1 MPKNGFV
8 MRFFGYAQLPVGVV
22 GAERSRQLSYQKLF
36 EPDQE
41 LDERQRKKIITG
53 CLLLRHA
60 AWRVRVQST
69 RWDEHALL
77 DAFVAQK
84 LRSKAL
90 PCSAVASLAGF
101 EPTAFRLGGERS
113 IHLSYRDV

>member
-8 MRFFGYAQLPVGVV
+8 MRFFGCAQLPVGVV
-22 GAERSRQLSYQKLF
+22 GAERSCQLSYQRLF
-36 EPDQE
+36 EPDQKF
-41 LDERQRKKIITG
+41 DERQRKEIITG

-77 DAFVAQK
+77 DALWHKNSRAR
-84 LRSKAL
+84 LC
-90 PCSAVASLAGF
+90 PCSAVSLRDEIDA
-101 EPTAFRLGGERS
+101 RS
-113 IHLSYRDV
+113 LPGP